1 MANRANLGDSF
12 GVILIAAAL
21 IGGALLLFTSPSGGG
36 GSSLQVGTPM
46 PPLAVDGWL
55 NLPPGETFDPAG
67 KVVVVDLWATWCGP
81 CREEIPRLAKVVEQY
96 RPLGVAFVG
105 LTSETK
111 RDVPKIEEFLA
122 KRPEFTW
129 PVGWGAMEFFDALP
143 IEGIPTILV
152 FGRDGKLRWS
162 AVGTGQPGLD
172 AALDA
177 ALAEPTPPAAQAA
190 S

>member
-12 GVILIAAAL
+12 GVILIGVAL
-21 IGGALLLFTSPSGGG
+21 VGGALLLLTSPRGGG
-36 GSSLQVGTPM
+36 GGSLQVGTPM

-55 NLPPGETFDPAG
+55 NVPQGETFDPAG

-81 CREEIPRLAKVVEQY
+81 CREEIPRLAKVVKKYQ
-96 RPLGVAFVG
+96 PLGVKFVG

-143 IEGIPTILV
+143 IEGIPTLLV

-162 AVGTGQPGLD
+162 VTGAGQPGLES
-172 AALDA
+172 ALDA
-177 ALAEPTPPAAQAA
+177 AIAEAH
-190 S
+190 